1 MNDDCIYHIFTKL
14 DVNDIINCSLVSKR
28 LYKISNIEMLWYL
41 LFKKKFYNVKCTVI
55 NGKKFYDNYKK
66 YSILNNFL
74 LKNGQE
80 NVNIITRDLSI
91 VFKQLQTIPKELGQ
105 LASLQILYLYNNK
118 LQTIPKELGQ
128 LASLQTLNLSNNQLQ
143 TIPKELG
150 QLASLQ
156 ILNLDNNQLQTIPK
170 ELGQLASLQR
180 LYLDNNQLQTIPKE
194 LGQLA
199 SLQELYLHNNQLQTI
214 PKELGQLAMLQ
225 HFYLDNNLKNLIF
238 LDNGIDIDYV

>member
-1 MNDDCIYHIFTKL
+1 MNNDCIYHIFTKL

-28 LYKISNIEMLWYL
+28 FYKISNIEILWYL
-41 LFKKKFYNVKCTVI
+41 LFKKKFYNVKCTII
-55 NGKKFYDNYKK
+55 NGKKFYDNFKK

-74 LKNGQE
+74 LKNGQG
-80 NVNIITRDLSI
+80 NVNIITRDLNI
-91 VFKQLQTIPKELGQ
+91 NFKQLQTIPKELGQ
-105 LASLQILYLYNNK
+105 LASLQILYL
-118 LQTIPKELGQ
+118 
-128 LASLQTLNLSNNQLQ
+128 SNNQLQ

-156 ILNLDNNQLQTIPK
+156 GLYLYNNKLQTIPK
-170 ELGQLASLQR
+170 ELGQLASLLR
-180 LYLDNNQLQTIPKE
+180 LDLDNNKLQTIPKE

-225 HFYLDNNLKNLIF
+225 HFYLDNNLKN
-238 LDNGIDIDYV
+238 